1 MSAMSDLD
9 LQLQALIQETR
20 DQKAAAKSKPS
31 KPKAD
36 PLQELIIESVWK
48 NESLVFVS
56 LRQQCTCG
64 AEHHSSQGLF
74 VRQTNRRYSSRVI
87 RTGWDHED
95 FRNLPRSTEEIL
107 EEIPVCH
114 ECFNVDQI
122 LAIFSSDAQPL
133 QLSLEV

>member
-1 MSAMSDLD
+1 VSAMSDLD
-9 LQLQALIQETR
+9 LQLQALIQESR
-20 DQKAAAKSKPS
+20 EAKAAAKSKPP

-36 PLQELIIESVWK
+36 PLQELIIESLWK

-56 LRQQCTCG
+56 LRQICACG

-74 VRQTNRRYSSRVI
+74 LRQTNRRYSSRVI

-95 FRNLPRSTEEIL
+95 FRNLPRSTQETV

-122 LAIFSSDAQPL
+122 LAIFSENAQPL